1 MTHAVLIEVD
11 VSGIDR
17 GQGLHGLREGMLP
30 AISALPGFQSGVW
43 LTGDDAGRGLSL
55 TLWTTE
61 RDAEAMAARFGVGS
75 NPQAGAAVSRCEVRE
90 VAATAVTRTKE
101 AA

>member
-17 GQGLHGLREGMLP
+17 EQGLHGRREGMVP
-30 AISALPGFQSGVW
+30 K
-43 LTGDDAGRGLSL
+43 GLSL
-55 TLWTTE
+55 TLWATE

-75 NPQAGAAVSRCEVRE
+75 NPQAGAAIARCEVRE
-90 VAATAVTRTKE
+90 VAATAVTRTRE